1 MGTSVKIHHF
11 TARSTPA
18 RCCPRTQHVW
28 GTRAVR
34 RQEAPTALLFEQVA
48 QYKIIKIKFVA
59 SMIAVTPATASTK
72 ASLASSLANDRLK
85 N

>member
-1 MGTSVKIHHF
+1 MLSEN
-11 TARSTPA
+11 TARM
-18 RCCPRTQHVW
+18 
-28 GTRAVR
+28 GDKAVR

-72 ASLASSLANDRLK
+72 ASLASW
-85 N
+85 